1 MLDGLR
7 PQSPEAAEAE
17 ASSLTP
23 PPPPRPPSSAAPRAA
38 GTLPPPN
45 AKQFRPPQVDRLLAS
60 RSLVWGFGHRLYK
73 GGDPR
78 NAVFKALARALAPG
92 SAGGP
97 ALLAAS
103 ERMEA
108 VMEAR
113 KRMYPNADFYAA
125 SMFRF
130 CGARAPARPRGGPPA
145 PLPCGGARLAGTR
158 PRRAQRTPCR
168 LRRCGAPPPP
178 PPRCRRSS
186 SHRSSSSPAPQAG
199 RRTCMSSGPTTRLSA
214 PRASTS
220 VLGGATCPT
229 RSLTRPAMPL
239 SPSWLQRRHRGKHQC
254 CKQAPA
260 TVSASSATARGLCSC
275 SGAGGRGQRRWSMA
289 RAGQAA
295 TRRAAPLCRGPPRS
309 GSTL

>member
-1 MLDGLR
+1 M
-7 PQSPEAAEAE
+7 
-17 ASSLTP
+17 
-23 PPPPRPPSSAAPRAA
+23 
-38 GTLPPPN
+38 
-45 AKQFRPPQVDRLLAS
+45 LAS

-130 CGARAPARPRGGPPA
+130 CGARAPARPRGGLPA

-158 PRRAQRTPCR
+158 PRCAQQTPSGLRASP
-168 LRRCGAPPPP
+168 LAAVPPPP
-178 PPRCRRSS
+178 PTPPGADGALHTALRHRPHRR
-186 SHRSSSSPAPQAG
+186 
-199 RRTCMSSGPTTRLSA
+199 
-214 PRASTS
+214 
-220 VLGGATCPT
+220 LGGA
-229 RSLTRPAMPL
+229 
-239 SPSWLQRRHRGKHQC
+239 
-254 CKQAPA
+254 
-260 TVSASSATARGLCSC
+260 
-275 SGAGGRGQRRWSMA
+275 
-289 RAGQAA
+289 RA
-295 TRRAAPLCRGPPRS
+295 
-309 GSTL
+309 